1 MGEGEFEPNM
11 MNAFSLE
18 QIPII
23 DSVFSTS
30 QADFISRGLNL
41 HLLDKLGEGECIY
54 SGLAFSTWNL
64 INAQN

>member
-1 MGEGEFEPNM
+1 MGEGGFEPNM
-11 MNAFSLE
+11 MNALSLE

-30 QADFISRGLNL
+30 QADFISRGLNI
-41 HLLDKLGEGECIY
+41 HLLDKLGEYIY